1 MTAERKGAP
10 LKGPKRTLV
19 SVVALSLVL
28 FACGNGDDDA
38 DGATTDTDTTDTDT
52 TDTDTDTDDGEED
65 GEAAA
70 DLDYP
75 DPNETLTFTVAFS
88 PGGGNDIMSRL
99 FADLLREL
107 DIWPGNITVEN
118 VEGGS
123 GARGWG
129 QVYSQTGDPY
139 HITTTS
145 GSFTA
150 TPLQADTGWEP
161 TEFTPL
167 ALLATDE
174 VALFVAGDSE
184 FDTLEEFLAAAEDS
198 PPVIAGVGA
207 TQLDFLAPA
216 AVFNQAGLDWDYVS
230 HDGTPEATSTLLSGS
245 ADALMRV
252 PGPVFGLV
260 EAGDLKPLAISG
272 PNRLDALPD
281 VPTFEEEG
289 FEIDVTFIRGLVMP
303 PDIDPAIISWWEDAI
318 AQIVDTEEWQE
329 YIDENLL
336 TENLVYGEEFGQL
349 IADVYE
355 GFEVALRE
363 EGVLE

>member
-1 MTAERKGAP
+1 MEGTS
-10 LKGPKRTLV
+10 LKRFK
-19 SVVALSLVL
+19 SSL
-28 FACGNGDDDA
+28 FAVLAASLMIAACGADEAPETEPVDDAAAEDDDA
-38 DGATTDTDTTDTDT
+38 GEVEEAEDAE
-52 TDTDTDTDDGEED
+52 DD
-65 GEAAA
+65 AAA
-70 DLDYP
+70 DADDDFVYP
-75 DPNETLTFTVAFS
+75 DPDETLTFTVAFS

-99 FADLLREL
+99 LADLLQETGR
-107 DIWPGNITVEN
+107 WPGNIAVEN
-118 VEGGS
+118 LEGGS

-129 QVYSQTGDPY
+129 SVHSQTGNPY
-139 HITTTS
+139 AISTTS

-174 VALFVAGDSE
+174 VALFVPGDSE
-184 FDTLEEFLAAAEDS
+184 FDTLEEFLAAAEDN

-252 PGPVFGLV
+252 PGPVIGLV
-260 EAGDLKPLAISG
+260 ESGDLKPLAISG
-272 PNRLDALPD
+272 PARLPQLPD
-281 VPTFEEEG
+281 VPTFEEAG

-303 PDIDPAIISWWEDAI
+303 PDVDPRVVEWWEETIQEIVATDA
-318 AQIVDTEEWQE
+318 WQE
-329 YIDENLL
+329 YIEENLL
-336 TENLVYGEEFGQL
+336 TENLVYGDEFGTL
-349 IADVYE
+349 IETVYS
-355 GFEVALRE
+355 GFETALRE
-363 EGVLE
+363 EGVID